1 MKVLVIG
8 DIILDIN
15 YFSVIE
21 RNCPENNKIPINKIT
36 HIEYILGGASNVG
49 NNLNNLGVDV
59 ELIGILGNDIN
70 NSNKVQ
76 ELLTEKN
83 IKYKIFIDS
92 ERKTTV
98 KNRIF
103 IGNELFSRYDIE
115 DTYEISELLEN
126 NIFNYIFNISEKID
140 AIILC
145 DYDKGF
151 LTENLTQQII
161 NYCNKNNIFSFID
174 PKIKNY
180 QKYKNCFLIKPNQVE
195 AETITGETNLEFIFE
210 KIKHLI
216 SPKHILL
223 TRGKN
228 GMILDNFNSEHI
240 IHENIINVVDVT
252 GSGDISMSI
261 LVYMFLKTNNLYYS
275 SKVSNYISGIS
286 TTVVG
291 NYNILNYNIINNY
304 LSNMFGKIIYD
315 YETEKINFIINFLKN
330 SNLKIIF
337 TNGCFDI
344 LHSGHIRLLQYAK
357 NQGDILIV
365 GLNSDESIKNIKGN
379 ERPINDINERKTILS
394 LFPFIDYVIIFN
406 DDTPLSI
413 ISHVKPN
420 TIVKGGDYN
429 ENNIIGK
436 EYCDEV
442 LIFNYIENKS
452 STNIINK
459 IKSLT

>member
-1 MKVLVIG
+1 MKVIVIG

-15 YFSVIE
+15 YFSIIE
-21 RNCPENNKIPINKIT
+21 RNCPENNKIPINKII
-36 HIEYILGGASNVG
+36 HIEYILGGASNVSY
-49 NNLNNLGVDV
+49 NLNSLNVDV
-59 ELIGILGNDIN
+59 ELIGIVGND
-70 NSNKVQ
+70 NSSFKVN
-76 ELLTEKN
+76 ELLIEKN
-83 IKYKIFIDS
+83 IKNKIFIDF

-103 IGNELFSRYDIE
+103 IENELFSRYDIE
-115 DTYEISELLEN
+115 DVNEINELLEN
-126 NIFNYIFNISEKID
+126 QIINYIFNISEKID

-151 LTENLTQQII
+151 LTTKLTQQII
-161 NYCNKNNIFSFID
+161 NYCNENNIFSFID

-180 QKYKNCFLIKPNQVE
+180 QKYKNCFLIKPNHVE
-195 AETITGETNLEFIFE
+195 AENMTNETNLELIFE
-210 KIKHLI
+210 KINYLI
-216 SPKHILL
+216 LPKHILL

-228 GMILDNFNSEHI
+228 GMILDNLNSEHI
-240 IHENIINVVDVT
+240 IHENLINVVDVT
-252 GSGDISMSI
+252 GAGDISMSV

-275 SKVSNYISGIS
+275 AKVSNYISGIS

-291 NYNILNYNIINNY
+291 NYNILNHDIINNY
-304 LSNMFGKIIYD
+304 LLNMFGKNIYD
-315 YETEKINFIINFLKN
+315 YETEKINFIINFYKN
-330 SNLKIIF
+330 SNLKIVF

-394 LFPFIDYVIIFN
+394 LFSFIDCVITFN
-406 DDTPLSI
+406 DSTPLEI
-413 ISHVKPN
+413 IKQIKPN
-420 TIVKGGDYN
+420 LIIKGGDYN

-459 IKSLT
+459 IKSIT